1 MKGQT
6 VQDKLS
12 RLAGK
17 LAVQVAQDRND
28 PLYAKY
34 EKFRGLY
41 MEYKQA
47 IIQKYGAAGMKAAR
61 NAINN

>member
-6 VQDKLS
+6 VQDKLA
-12 RLAGK
+12 RVAGK
-17 LAVQVAQDRND
+17 LAVQVAQQRND

-34 EKFRGLY
+34 AKFRELY

-61 NAINN
+61 SAMSK